1 MCIFCS
7 IMYYIWD
14 NFWSI
19 AQTILAWYAIY
30 KAVLIA
36 EEQIK
41 ISKYQAKLWEIQ
53 SLLSDIQIW
62 WCNIAEQREI
72 MHRIEDIF
80 DSLTLKEKQKAFED
94 AKQWKE
100 TLDTIIEELLLQQ
113 KKVKL
118 KQDELD
124 SMNIY

>member
-1 MCIFCS
+1 
-7 IMYYIWD
+7 MYYIWD

-62 WCNIAEQREI
+62 WGNIVAQRDI
-72 MHRIEDIF
+72 INRIEDTY
-80 DSLTLKEKQKAFED
+80 DSLPSLEKKKEAFND
-94 AKQWKE
+94 AVKSKE
-100 TLDTIIEELLLQQ
+100 TLDLIINELLEQ
-113 KKVKL
+113 KNRIKI

-124 SMNIY
+124 NMNIY